1 MQTDVLETTLW
12 PNCKHLLLF
21 GLCTAVI
28 SATELLECICVLK
41 RWVRVPVQGKLYLE
55 IALRAGLC
63 FLAETS
69 LSAAVVG
76 GCSPLGWM
84 FDPLFMILAELCYG
98 GTGKSFFTVQGKSR

>member
-1 MQTDVLETTLW
+1 MLETTLW
-12 PNCKHLLLF
+12 PNCKHLPLF
-21 GLCTAVI
+21 GLCTAVV
-28 SATELLECICVLK
+28 SATGCLEYIYVLK
-41 RWVRVPVQGKLYLE
+41 RWVRVPVQEKLCLE

-76 GCSPLGWM
+76 GCSPLEWM

-98 GTGKSFFTVQGKSR
+98 GTGKSLITVQGKSR